1 MVKNFITI
9 LLSFFITILLL
20 YIFYFIKISS
30 EKHYEN
36 PNLFKSSKTMEFYKK
51 YSDQL
56 HHLRDTD
63 GRWYIKDVPE
73 NYLFTIVNNFNP
85 YLSNEN
91 NNRNV
96 LLQGDSW
103 IEQMIDSQQ
112 SFELSKKISREKK
125 IGLINGGITSFSP
138 TLMKLQ
144 FVILERDFN
153 IKPDVVIA
161 YIDQTD
167 IGDELCRY
175 KYNKIIDKNKNLQS
189 VKKEEYTKATYD
201 YTRIFNIS
209 EINFKNTSKF
219 KKNINLT
226 NFFIKYG
233 FLRFKKRI
241 ESISKFGLNPN
252 IAKCRFKDIKK
263 YLVRSNE
270 EDIDYF
276 KVILNDY
283 INFLNSKKYIK
294 NIILV
299 TFPHKHNIIKNEK
312 SIYSIN
318 VSNIVDEVILK
329 LNEKKIVHLN
339 FSQMLLNKNSK
350 NTEIINFNES
360 WYKIDDPGS
369 HLNSYYHAKF
379 FTQKITDFIK

>member
-125 IGLINGGITSFSP
+125 NRTNKWRNNIFFSNAN
-138 TLMKLQ
+138 
-144 FVILERDFN
+144 E
-153 IKPDVVIA
+153 IA
-161 YIDQTD
+161 V
-167 IGDELCRY
+167 C
-175 KYNKIIDKNKNLQS
+175 
-189 VKKEEYTKATYD
+189 
-201 YTRIFNIS
+201 
-209 EINFKNTSKF
+209 
-219 KKNINLT
+219 
-226 NFFIKYG
+226 
-233 FLRFKKRI
+233 
-241 ESISKFGLNPN
+241 
-252 IAKCRFKDIKK
+252 
-263 YLVRSNE
+263 
-270 EDIDYF
+270 
-276 KVILNDY
+276 
-283 INFLNSKKYIK
+283 
-294 NIILV
+294 
-299 TFPHKHNIIKNEK
+299 
-312 SIYSIN
+312 
-318 VSNIVDEVILK
+318 
-329 LNEKKIVHLN
+329 
-339 FSQMLLNKNSK
+339 
-350 NTEIINFNES
+350 
-360 WYKIDDPGS
+360 
-369 HLNSYYHAKF
+369 
-379 FTQKITDFIK
+379 